1 MMSDRT
7 FKLLVWIA
15 IGLISM
21 VIAQYIILRTPL
33 TLIATILWSM
43 VLVLYIHFRYSK
55 VKPMERED
63 KNRGKKEDLPFPPD
77 GWSKLDLDDED
88 P

>member
-1 MMSDRT
+1 MSDKT
-7 FKLLVWIA
+7 FKILVWIA

-21 VIAQYIILRTPL
+21 VIAQYIILRTPM

-55 VKPMERED
+55 VNTTDRED
-63 KNRGKKEDLPFPPD
+63 ENRG
-77 GWSKLDLDDED
+77 D

>member
-1 MMSDRT
+1 MSDNT

-21 VIAQYIILRTPL
+21 VIAQYIILRTPM

-43 VLVLYIHFRYSK
+43 VLVLYIKFRYSK
-55 VKPMERED
+55 LDTTDRES
-63 KNRGKKEDLPFPPD
+63 KNKG
-77 GWSKLDLDDED
+77 D

>member
-1 MMSDRT
+1 MSDKT
-7 FKLLVWIA
+7 FKILVWIA

-33 TLIATILWSM
+33 TLMITILWSIA
-43 VLVLYIHFRYSK
+43 LVLFIKIKYGMGDK
-55 VKPMERED
+55 ED

>member
-15 IGLISM
+15 IGLMSM
-21 VIAQYIILRTPL
+21 VIAQYIILRTPI

-55 VKPMERED
+55 VDTTDREGRES
-63 KNRGKKEDLPFPPD
+63 KNRG
-77 GWSKLDLDDED
+77 D

>member
-1 MMSDRT
+1 MKMSDNT

-21 VIAQYIILRTPL
+21 VIAQYIILRTPM

-55 VKPMERED
+55 VDTTDRED
-63 KNRGKKEDLPFPPD
+63 KNRG
-77 GWSKLDLDDED
+77 D

>member
-1 MMSDRT
+1 MSDNT

-33 TLIATILWSM
+33 TLLATLLWSM

-55 VKPMERED
+55 VASTDREG
-63 KNRGKKEDLPFPPD
+63 KKKEDLPFPPD

-88 P
+88 T

>member
-1 MMSDRT
+1 MKDST
-7 FKLLVWIA
+7 FKLIVWIA

-21 VIAQYIILRTPL
+21 FIAQYIILRTPL
-33 TLIATILWSM
+33 TLITTILWSM

-55 VKPMERED
+55 VDPMDRES
-63 KNRGKKEDLPFPPD
+63 NNE
-77 GWSKLDLDDED
+77 SKGD

>member
-1 MMSDRT
+1 MKDST
-7 FKLLVWIA
+7 FRILVYIA

-21 VIAQYIILRTPL
+21 FIAHYIILRTPI

-43 VLVLYIHFRYSK
+43 VLVLYIKFRYSK
-55 VKPMERED
+55 VDTTDRES
-63 KNRGKKEDLPFPPD
+63 KNKG
-77 GWSKLDLDDED
+77 D

>member
-1 MMSDRT
+1 MKDST
-7 FKLLVWIA
+7 FRILVYIA

-21 VIAQYIILRTPL
+21 FIAQYIILRTPI

-43 VLVLYIHFRYSK
+43 VLVLYIKFRYSK
-55 VKPMERED
+55 VDTTDRES
-63 KNRGKKEDLPFPPD
+63 KNKG
-77 GWSKLDLDDED
+77 D

>member
-1 MMSDRT
+1 MSDKT

-15 IGLISM
+15 IGLITM
-21 VIAQYIILRTPL
+21 FVAQYIILRTPF

-55 VKPMERED
+55 VDSKEKEY
-63 KNRGKKEDLPFPPD
+63 KKKEDLPFPPD
-77 GWSKLDLDDED
+77 GWSKLELDDED

>member
-1 MMSDRT
+1 MKDST
-7 FKLLVWIA
+7 FRILVYIA

-21 VIAQYIILRTPL
+21 FIAQYIILRTPT

-43 VLVLYIHFRYSK
+43 VLVLYIKFRYSK
-55 VKPMERED
+55 VDTTDRES
-63 KNRGKKEDLPFPPD
+63 KNKG
-77 GWSKLDLDDED
+77 D

>member
-15 IGLISM
+15 IGLMSM

-55 VKPMERED
+55 VNTTDRED
-63 KNRGKKEDLPFPPD
+63 RESKNRG
-77 GWSKLDLDDED
+77 D

>member
-1 MMSDRT
+1 MPDNVI
-7 FKLLVWIA
+7 KLIVWIT
-15 IGLISM
+15 IGVISTF
-21 VIAQYIILRTPL
+21 IAYYIILRTPL

-55 VKPMERED
+55 VDTTDRES
-63 KNRGKKEDLPFPPD
+63 KNR
-77 GWSKLDLDDED
+77 SD

>member
-1 MMSDRT
+1 MSDKT
-7 FKLLVWIA
+7 FKILVWIA

-21 VIAQYIILRTPL
+21 VIAQYIILRTPM

-43 VLVLYIHFRYSK
+43 VLVLYIKFRYSK
-55 VKPMERED
+55 LDTTDRES
-63 KNRGKKEDLPFPPD
+63 KNKG
-77 GWSKLDLDDED
+77 D

>member
-1 MMSDRT
+1 MKDST
-7 FKLLVWIA
+7 FKLIVWIA

-21 VIAQYIILRTPL
+21 FIAQYIILRTPL
-33 TLIATILWSM
+33 TLITTILWSM

-55 VKPMERED
+55 VDPTDRES
-63 KNRGKKEDLPFPPD
+63 NNE
-77 GWSKLDLDDED
+77 SKGD